1 MRPQDRNADPDQS
14 RRLVRALKQAGV
26 PHEAWFSPD
35 EAHGLSE
42 IAPRVG
48 FFTRLE
54 AFLKKNL

>member
-1 MRPQDRNADPDQS
+1 MRPQDRNADTDQS

-26 PHEAWFSPD
+26 PHEAWFVPD

-42 IAPRVG
+42 IAHRVE